1 MEIIVMRKIELINK
15 LKKGFTLAEALVTI
29 GIIGAVAAIG
39 VPVLMQGASD
49 AETVARVKK
58 SYEVLSQG
66 YYSVVA
72 ENKNLPVYM
81 WSGDICSG
89 IFADMKGSGA
99 NGLYTTSDGINYH
112 CQVEN
117 NNVTITVD
125 TNGNKGPN
133 AGGQDV
139 FTFVSDANS
148 LSLVPLGNSA
158 GGFATCQTAAGI
170 ECTGWVIKHGN
181 LKYLECPNEL
191 QWDGN
196 YNCQ

>member
-66 YYSVVA
+66 YYSVAA
-72 ENKNLPVYM
+72 ENKGLPMYM

-89 IFADMKGSGA
+89 IFADMKGSNA
-99 NGLYTTSDGINYH
+99 NGVFTTSDGINYN
-112 CQVEN
+112 CAEAN
-117 NNVTITVD
+117 NGVTITVD
-125 TNGNKGPN
+125 TNGNKSPN

-139 FTFVSDANS
+139 FVFLSNG
-148 LSLVPLGNSA
+148 LSLEPQGNNA
-158 GGFATCQTAAGI
+158 TAFATCQTTVGTI
-170 ECTGWVIKHGN
+170 CTGWVIKHGN
-181 LKYLECPNEL
+181 LKYLECPNDLE
-191 QWDGN
+191 WDGN